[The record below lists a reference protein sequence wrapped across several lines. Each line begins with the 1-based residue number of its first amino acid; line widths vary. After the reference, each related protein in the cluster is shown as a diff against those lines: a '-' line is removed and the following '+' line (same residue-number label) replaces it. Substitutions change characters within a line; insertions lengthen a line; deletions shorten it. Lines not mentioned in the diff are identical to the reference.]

1 MRAVKRLR
9 GAPGIVR
16 LECGLGT
23 PLYLDIRG
31 KRVLRMLVVLQAPP
45 LICVKINSDD
55 PLQLQLT
62 QRATLSCYSPLYR
75 MGTGTRRIPVYIPGY
90 STEPQ

>member
-55 PLQLQLT
+55 PLVAIDLT
-62 QRATLSCYSPLYR
+62 RHTLLLLPSVSNGDGYAPY
-75 MGTGTRRIPVYIPGY
+75 TRVH
-90 STEPQ
+90 TWL

>member
-23 PLYLDIRG
+23 PLYLD
-31 KRVLRMLVVLQAPP
+31 VLRMLVVLQAPP